1 MSQLPKVGHAAAARF
16 GKSLFPVAPG
26 WPSIPCFQ
34 TAGPACPRAGPE
46 TQRRQLDELI
56 RAVAP
61 TRPWSFP
68 YTSRPPVRPT
78 LLPRLPSH
86 RRPSHETRR
95 LSDHPQHD
103 GRIGTTPQERRVAG
117 SGCEG
122 ARCVSPAASR
132 SSCLTYSADDASSD
146 EHFSDASEGHVNRNE
161 ATSPIPITRVERV
174 DDEPAHGEVPG
185 TDAYL
190 KRTQDAVPDE
200 VEIVPDGSRSR
211 SASRVSISDR
221 PLTPGGTPV
230 PKTIVEKID
239 PDEPSYGDVPGTH
252 AHQLRLA
259 DAEPDVIVKAPEPPQ
274 RKTEGT

>member
-1 MSQLPKVGHAAAARF
+1 MP
-16 GKSLFPVAPG
+16 
-26 WPSIPCFQ
+26 
-34 TAGPACPRAGPE
+34 
-46 TQRRQLDELI
+46 DEL
-56 RAVAP
+56 AP
-61 TRPWSFP
+61 PRKSVELQDPGAKELGV
-68 YTSRPPVRPT
+68 YTPPCANP
-78 LLPRLPSH
+78 
-86 RRPSHETRR
+86 
-95 LSDHPQHD
+95 LSNCYID
-103 GRIGTTPQERRVAG
+103 E
-117 SGCEG
+117 
-122 ARCVSPAASR
+122 AS
-132 SSCLTYSADDASSD
+132 CD
-146 EHFSDASEGHVNRNE
+146 EHFSDASEGQVNRNE